1 VLFFIG
7 VCFCYFF
14 LLPMVLR
21 LSVKY
26 SEWLG
31 FSANQWRAEEYI
43 GFVCKFMLGMGLG
56 FEQPLIILML
66 VKIGILNATQLKKF
80 RPYMVVI
87 NLVLGAVLTTPEIL
101 TQITMFVPLQLLY
114 EISILI
120 ASYWERQDKRREARM
135 DQS

>member
-1 VLFFIG
+1 LF
-7 VCFCYFF
+7 
-14 LLPMVLR
+14 
-21 LSVKY
+21 
-26 SEWLG
+26 
-31 FSANQWRAEEYI
+31 

-101 TQITMFVPLQLLY
+101 TQITMFFPLQLLY
-114 EISILI
+114 EISILV
-120 ASYWERQDKRREARM
+120 ASYWERQEKKREAQF